1 VINIRTGYV
10 ICKKC
15 NNKIP
20 LIVKCRIEAPILFT
34 ATCHKCKHE
43 NVYSYADIYEYDTE
57 SCRRAEEKERQLV
70 EIIGTFFFTSIIT
83 SAISNVIEAI
93 TQLNNEVEEHE

>member
-1 VINIRTGYV
+1 MVRTGYV

-15 NNKIP
+15 NHKIP

-34 ATCHKCKHE
+34 VTCPNCRHE
-43 NVYSYADIYEYDTE
+43 NTYSYADIYEYDVE

-70 EIIGTFFFTSIIT
+70 EIIGAFFFTPIIT
-83 SAISNVIEAI
+83 SAIRNVIEAV
-93 TQLNNEVEEHE
+93 TQLNNEVEKHE